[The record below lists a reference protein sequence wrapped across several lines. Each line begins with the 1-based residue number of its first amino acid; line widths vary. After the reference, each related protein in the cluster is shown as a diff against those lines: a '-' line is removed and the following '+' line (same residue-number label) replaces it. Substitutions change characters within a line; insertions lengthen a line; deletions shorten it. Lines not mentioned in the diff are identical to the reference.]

1 MKRRVENKRTNLG
14 NIYFEKTYTNKTIN
28 VNVNTTWFMK

>member
-14 NIYFEKTYTNKTIN
+14 NIYIEKTCINKSSTKN
-28 VNVNTTWFMK
+28 VNVT